1 MYVNRRLKFRTVVFY
16 TTADGRSPVE
26 EWLDDL
32 DDARAEAVAMGIK
45 FFEEYPNP
53 MVPAKFFEKKL
64 PGPIFGKSNVITAR
78 SSIGFWPLPKETP
91 SSSPRMALPKK
102 PGKFRAARWKLRKPG
117 VKSTLI
123 AKNNLRGTS
132 YERHRKIYP

>member
-1 MYVNRRLKFRTVVFY
+1 MKFRTVVFY
-16 TTADGRSPVE
+16 TTADDRSPVE

-53 MVPAKFFEKKL
+53 MVPAKFFEKIAGTHLWEIKCHY
-64 PGPIFGKSNVITAR
+64 AR
-78 SSIGFWPLPKETP
+78 SNIGFWPLPKATP
-91 SSSPRMALPKK
+91 SSLPRMALPKK
-102 PGKFRAARWKLRKPG
+102 PGKFRVVRWKWRKPG
-117 VKSTLI
+117 AKNTLI
-123 AKNNLRGTS
+123 AENNQRGTS